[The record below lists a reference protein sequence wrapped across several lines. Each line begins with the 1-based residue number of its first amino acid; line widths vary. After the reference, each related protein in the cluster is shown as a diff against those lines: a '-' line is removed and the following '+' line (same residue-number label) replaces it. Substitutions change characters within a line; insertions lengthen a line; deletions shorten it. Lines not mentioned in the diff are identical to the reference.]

1 MKAKSI
7 LIIDDE
13 VELLDLLKIRLQ
25 DAGYEVYTAPD
36 GKEGLEKA
44 RAQRPDLIVLDILMP
59 NKDGY
64 AFVKES
70 RRDKSINGIPIIIL
84 TAKAAMQDLFKMQG
98 VSDYIM
104 KPFEARELMQRI
116 EKLLNK
122 PVKQS

>member
-1 MKAKSI
+1 MKGKGI

-25 DAGYEVYTAPD
+25 DAGYEVYTAVD
-36 GKEGLEKA
+36 GQEGLEKA

-64 AFVKES
+64 TFVQES
-70 RRDKSINGIPIIIL
+70 RRDKSISDIPILIL

-98 VSDYIM
+98 
-104 KPFEARELMQRI
+104 
-116 EKLLNK
+116 
-122 PVKQS
+122 